1 MFYFQNKV
9 WVLGCLPFT
18 MGFNSLKFQVWFPDF
33 AAELSPTWT
42 TGNCRTAYSNYLYHR
57 TQYHDTCGALLECI
71 LDYTNE
77 KRKTTMASA
86 SVALALTPPLLAGL
100 GQSLAEISL
109 LSSQRP
115 VLSVLLALG
124 APAMYPNRI
133 FEYTHPP
140 DALVYLP
147 GNRGLPRLRP
157 SLSVAVSILEYFL
170 AAGTV
175 ANNIELAI
183 RIGVRSVLAWGCN
196 SWWMPLVWVLYPVLL
211 HMIAT
216 LGYRSMTPTILVRGG
231 SRSRLWRFLKM
242 EVTPSSNCKSFPLP
256 KAAPT
261 GTAILLQIFASS
273 LAFVHIVLGTLILS
287 SLIFIG
293 FHDTL
298 WISFRLIGSALV
310 CRGILMFELA
320 GIKAASNYGAV
331 TSNSSTNKTSPR
343 RSSV

>member
-1 MFYFQNKV
+1 MYHFKNNA
-9 WVLGCLPFT
+9 WVLALLPFT
-18 MGFNSLKFQVWFPDF
+18 MGFQTLKFQKWFPDF
-33 AAELSPTWT
+33 EADLSPSWT

-57 TQYHDTCGALLECI
+57 TQSHDTCGALLECI
-71 LDYTNE
+71 LDHTSE

-115 VLSVLLALG
+115 VLSALLAVG

-140 DALVYLP
+140 DALSYLP
-147 GNRGLPRLRP
+147 GNRGMPRLRP
-157 SLSVAVSILEYFL
+157 SVSIAVSILEYVL

-175 ANNIELAI
+175 ANNIELAVH
-183 RIGVRSVLAWGCN
+183 IGVRSVLAWGCN
-196 SWWMPLVWVLYPVLL
+196 SWAMPLLWVLYPISL
-211 HMIAT
+211 HVIAT
-216 LGYRSMTPTILVRGG
+216 LGYRYMIPPIPIRGG
-231 SRSRLWRFLKM
+231 PGGRLWRLLVM
-242 EVTPSSNCKSFPLP
+242 ELTPSSNCRNFEIPQAK
-256 KAAPT
+256 PT
-261 GTAILLQIFASS
+261 ATAILLQIFASA
-273 LAFVHIVLGTLILS
+273 LAFVHVVVGTLILS

-298 WISFRLIGSALV
+298 WILFRLIGSALV

-320 GIKAASNYGAV
+320 GIREVSKYGGRQ
-331 TSNSSTNKTSPR
+331 S
-343 RSSV
+343 

>member
-1 MFYFQNKV
+1 MLFFKNKA
-9 WVLGCLPFT
+9 WVLGFLPFT
-18 MGFNSLKFQVWFPDF
+18 MGFNPLKFQESFPDF
-33 AAELSPTWT
+33 EADLSPSWK
-42 TGNCRTAYSNYLYHR
+42 TGNCRTAHANYLYRR
-57 TQYHDTCGALLECI
+57 TQSHDTCGVLLECI
-71 LDYTNE
+71 LSNTNE

-115 VLSVLLALG
+115 VLSALLVLG

-140 DALVYLP
+140 DALSYLP

-157 SLSVAVSILEYFL
+157 SLSVAVSILEYL
-170 AAGTV
+170 LTTGTV

-183 RIGVRSVLAWGCN
+183 RMGVRSVLAWGCN
-196 SWWMPLVWVLYPVLL
+196 SWYMPLVWVLYPVSL
-211 HMIAT
+211 HVIAT
-216 LGYRSMTPTILVRGG
+216 LGYRYMTPPIPIRRGPG
-231 SRSRLWRFLKM
+231 GRLWRILIM
-242 EVTPSSNCKSFPLP
+242 EVTPSSNCESFGIP

-261 GTAILLQIFASS
+261 AIAILLQIFASA
-273 LAFVHIVLGTLILS
+273 LAFGHVVLGTLTLS

-298 WISFRLIGSALV
+298 WIMFRLIGSALV

-320 GIKAASNYGAV
+320 GIREVSKYDADKS
-331 TSNSSTNKTSPR
+331 
-343 RSSV
+343 

>member
-1 MFYFQNKV
+1 MLYFQSKAL
-9 WVLGCLPFT
+9 VLGLLPLT
-18 MGFNSLKFQVWFPDF
+18 MGFHSSKFQEWFPDF
-33 AAELSPTWT
+33 EADLSPSWT

-57 TQYHDTCGALLECI
+57 TQFHDTCGALLECV
-71 LDYTNE
+71 LDNTNE

-115 VLSVLLALG
+115 ILSGLLALG
-124 APAMYPNRI
+124 APVMYPTRV

-140 DALVYLP
+140 DALRYLP
-147 GNRGLPRLRP
+147 GNRGLPRLPP
-157 SLSVAVSILEYFL
+157 SLSVAVSILEYIL
-170 AAGTV
+170 AASTV

-196 SWWMPLVWVLYPVLL
+196 SWATPLLWVLFPVVL
-211 HMIAT
+211 HVIAT
-216 LGYRSMTPTILVRGG
+216 LGYRYTIPKIPRSGVSRGH
-231 SRSRLWRFLKM
+231 LWRILAM
-242 EVTPSSNCKSFPLP
+242 EVIPSCNCNSFPLP
-256 KAAPT
+256 KTAPT
-261 GTAILLQIFASS
+261 AKSIFLQILASA
-273 LAFVHIVLGTLILS
+273 LAFGHFVFGILVLS

-298 WISFRLIGSALV
+298 WILFRFVGSALV

-320 GIKAASNYGAV
+320 GIREASNYGA
-331 TSNSSTNKTSPR
+331 NQP
-343 RSSV
+343 